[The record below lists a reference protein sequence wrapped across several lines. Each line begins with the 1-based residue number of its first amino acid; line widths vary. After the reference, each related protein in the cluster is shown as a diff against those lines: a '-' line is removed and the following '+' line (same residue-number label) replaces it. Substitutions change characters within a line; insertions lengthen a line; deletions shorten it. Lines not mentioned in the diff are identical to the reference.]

1 MLVGTYWLHR
11 WARDCRARYK
21 RRNWTEPGPP
31 WRVGNVATR
40 AKRRRANRRD
50 QQWLELLNRRWS
62 MTASPFGS
70 APLEIINWEAI
81 DNHQISTLLP
91 IQSFSN
97 QKLTDCNSVAENS
110 DGGDDR
116 QQYLCGW
123 AGNKGN
129 NFFIKKRDCAMHFWK
144 LNRSN
149 PSSCHHSRLKLGRT
163 IQEMEPHF
171 KKHIHVSFL
180 A

>member
-1 MLVGTYWLHR
+1 
-11 WARDCRARYK
+11 
-21 RRNWTEPGPP
+21 
-31 WRVGNVATR
+31 
-40 AKRRRANRRD
+40 
-50 QQWLELLNRRWS
+50 
-62 MTASPFGS
+62 MTASPSGS
-70 APLEIINWEAI
+70 APLEIITNEAI

-116 QQYLCGW
+116 QQYLCGREIE
-123 AGNKGN
+123 GIT
-129 NFFIKKRDCAMHFWK
+129 FLLKKEIVAKMHFGK

-149 PSSCHHSRLKLGRT
+149 SSSCHHSRLKLGRT

-171 KKHIHVSFL
+171 SKNISMSLF
-180 A
+180 